1 MHGHIFLLQFL
12 ESEFLAYLDS
22 WEESVNGREGYEHSD
37 RKRMLLSSETL
48 LGLRITSESW
58 CKHITIVMILF
69 HISIIAYSFVKLV
82 KYIFT
87 IPGVKAFLSQKICQ
101 DPVEKFFGCQRQRG
115 GTNENPTVAEF
126 CKNTQALRV
135 IGNFCRPSVRG
146 NCRGSKSH
154 LPICEEENE
163 PLPKRR
169 RLAKK

>member
-1 MHGHIFLLQFL
+1 MHGRLLWMSGRDLNLQSAKGCFWVQKPYSVSGLLVSLGAHIQLACNIILL
-12 ESEFLAYLDS
+12 
-22 WEESVNGREGYEHSD
+22 
-37 RKRMLLSSETL
+37 LLL
-48 LGLRITSESW
+48 LY
-58 CKHITIVMILF
+58 
-69 HISIIAYSFVKLV
+69 IAHSFVDLV
-82 KYIFT
+82 RYIFT

-146 NCRGSKSH
+146 NCRGNKSH
-154 LPICEEENE
+154 LPICDEENE

-169 RLAKK
+169 RLSKK